1 MTAWQS
7 WVLVAAELGGALIGV
22 VLFVWLP
29 WRVLGR
35 WTWGRRWGRWALT
48 AWVALGAVASM
59 WSYESV
65 EASAPW
71 PLLVGLPAVFVLW
84 LREWKR
90 REAEAQGSQR
100 KRGPKTRSKG

>member
-1 MTAWQS
+1 
-7 WVLVAAELGGALIGV
+7 
-22 VLFVWLP
+22 
-29 WRVLGR
+29 
-35 WTWGRRWGRWALT
+35 
-48 AWVALGAVASM
+48 M